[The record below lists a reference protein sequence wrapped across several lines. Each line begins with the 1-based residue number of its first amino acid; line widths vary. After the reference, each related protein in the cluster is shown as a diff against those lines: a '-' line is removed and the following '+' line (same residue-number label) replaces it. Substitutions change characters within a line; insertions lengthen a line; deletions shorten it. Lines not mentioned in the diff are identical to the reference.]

1 MKMLSSF
8 KATKLLTRYSCTYCV
23 YCSGASSFNHFIHTL
38 AVDSDE
44 FSSVD
49 YSSEEDNSD
58 DSFSPSTP
66 LSQRSRI
73 PRSTSIG
80 RHDRRRGRRIRCF
93 RFLLAWLLFPARL
106 MIRILFYIFR
116 VSPSRSLNV
125 ARVSEN
131 VPPKDSSTSKKAT
144 TLKDHI
150 VQHATDKRRGV
161 IEVCFI
167 RFNFYTQMYICSSSD
182 VNRCY

>member
-1 MKMLSSF
+1 MLYSF